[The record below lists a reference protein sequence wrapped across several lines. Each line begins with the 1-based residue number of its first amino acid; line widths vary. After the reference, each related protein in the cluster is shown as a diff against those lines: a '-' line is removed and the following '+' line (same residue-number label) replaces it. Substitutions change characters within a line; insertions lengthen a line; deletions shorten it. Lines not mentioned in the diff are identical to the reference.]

1 LVWCPRYGLVER
13 FQRASKLLHG
23 THGVLLSPLCL
34 AVCPS
39 AACLPISGA
48 QVPHAIGLVG
58 CLSCGSQRNIQ
69 ERQSAIRHRQ
79 FGPTTSALFHQAEAS
94 GTLIANIKGS
104 VCAASLFIEPRPVCR
119 VLNALYSAPQ
129 PNCQVNAD
137 ATKGH
142 AFGIFMTLACALR
155 PGGLRRRLP
164 W

>member
-1 LVWCPRYGLVER
+1 MWRSRPRLFDR
-13 FQRASKLLHG
+13 FQRVPNLQHG
-23 THGVLLSPLCL
+23 THGVLLAPLWL

-39 AACLPISGA
+39 AACSPPRGIK
-48 QVPHAIGLVG
+48 VPHAIGLVG
-58 CLSCGSQRNIQ
+58 CPSCGSQRNIQ
-69 ERQSAIRHRQ
+69 GRQSAIRHRS
-79 FGPTTSALFHQAEAS
+79 FGSTTPVVFHQAEAS

-119 VLNALYSAPQ
+119 VLHALSFAPQ

-142 AFGIFMTLACALR
+142 AFGILMALGCALR
-155 PGGLRRRLP
+155 PKGLRRRLP